1 MNIHKHKSPVQYV
14 KGPGYANECS
24 KLTPPEAGL
33 QAYRE

>member
-14 KGPGYANECS
+14 KGLGYANECL

-33 QAYRE
+33 QDYRE